1 LQDSELILK
10 PDGSVY
16 HLGILPEDIGNT
28 VITVGD
34 PDRVKSVSKHF
45 DSIDVQKQN
54 REFVI
59 HTGVYKN
66 KRITCMSTGMGTDN
80 IDIVLNELD
89 ALVNVDFKTR
99 KVKKLHTALD
109 IIRIGTSGSIHKNI
123 NVGDVLVTDISIG
136 LEGLMNW
143 YPRVNQSDRTKQWED
158 KLAEAILPVNVCVS
172 EGNPELRSRFSR
184 YTTGVTLTTAG
195 FYAPQSRHIR
205 IKPEID
211 LMERLAS
218 IEIDGQ
224 SITNIEMETAGIY
237 GLAHLLGHRALSI
250 NLILANRISGEFAD
264 QPEALMEDTI
274 KQCLDLLCN

>member
-1 LQDSELILK
+1 MQDSELILK